1 MIINADAK
9 QLEVNVAA
17 FLSQDPILL
26 DEVRNKVDI
35 HEENRIRFNLP
46 SRLIAKK
53 FKFRLIYGGSAYSY
67 ANDPEFAEVKYSKNK
82 WQEVIDE
89 YYLKYKG
96 LSAWHKKLIQ
106 TVTTTK
112 KLVMPTGRVFVY
124 EKDIRGNW
132 PETTIKNYPVQG
144 TGADIMSIIRVDF
157 RRRFQKLNLDAVR
170 ISTVHDSIVV
180 DSNKKDVDKIIKLF
194 FDVYKDMPQNFQ
206 KLFGIEYNL
215 PLFCEVS
222 VGNNLYDLEEI
233 KEGTI

>member
-1 MIINADAK
+1 
-9 QLEVNVAA
+9 
-17 FLSQDPILL
+17 
-26 DEVRNKVDI
+26 
-35 HEENRIRFNLP
+35 
-46 SRLIAKK
+46 
-53 FKFRLIYGGSAYSY
+53 
-67 ANDPEFAEVKYSKNK
+67 
-82 WQEVIDE
+82 
-89 YYLKYKG
+89 
-96 LSAWHKKLIQ
+96 
-106 TVTTTK
+106 
-112 KLVMPTGRVFVY
+112 MPTGRVFVY